1 MTSGFA
7 AFGRFCAVV
16 FASAALSWPGVVT
29 AQARPET
36 VVEYTMRPGDSLSKL
51 GETWF
56 RRPGDYM
63 RVQRLNGI
71 THDRQIPVGHVI
83 RIPVDVLRTEPAEGR
98 ITNFRGTVTLSWRGS
113 PMPAAV
119 GDPVGEGAVITTG
132 PNAFVR
138 IGLPDGSI
146 VSLPSNSQVRV
157 ERLRTVLLTGAMD
170 QSFRIEA
177 GRIETRAAPVRS
189 GGGLEVTTPV
199 SVAAVRGTEFRSAW
213 FPDIAATATSVVEGA
228 VAVRSGSDEQIAD
241 AGEGVAVTGGT
252 VRILPLLPA
261 AGLPDGDLKQIRD
274 TVAFDPNDVA
284 GAALYRARLATDAGM
299 IDVFAEQ
306 DSGPDGVV
314 RFEAIPDGD
323 YFVRVLPV
331 SPEGIEGTATTYAF
345 LRARLGV
352 GGLATSATG
361 RGRDRTF
368 LFRWEAEGAGPAE
381 YRFQVHVADE
391 GDDRPPLF
399 DLSALSEP
407 RISLTGLAPGV
418 YEWRVRI
425 TRHVGGRRID
435 VWSEPQQLRI
445 GR

>member
-1 MTSGFA
+1 MA
-7 AFGRFCAVV
+7 L
-16 FASAALSWPGVVT
+16 ASAALSWPGMVT

-36 VVEYTMRPGDSLSKL
+36 VVDYTMRPGDTLSKL

-56 RRPGDYM
+56 RRPGDYL
-63 RVQRLNGI
+63 RVQRFNRVVR
-71 THDRQIPVGHVI
+71 DRRIPVGRVI

-98 ITNFRGTVTLSWRGS
+98 VANFRGMVTVGWRG
-113 PMPAAV
+113 PPATPAV
-119 GDPVGEGAVITTG
+119 GDPVGEGAVIVTG

-138 IGLPDGSI
+138 IGLPDGGF
-146 VSLPSNSQVRV
+146 VSLPSNSRVRV
-157 ERLRTVLLTGAMD
+157 ERLRTVLLTGATD

-177 GRIETRAAPVRS
+177 GRTETRAAPVRP
-189 GGGLEVTTPV
+189 GGGFEVITPV

-213 FPDIAATATSVVEGA
+213 FPDTASAATSVVEGA
-228 VAVRSGSDEQIAD
+228 VAVGSGVGEAIAE
-241 AGEGVAVTGGT
+241 AGEGIAVARGT
-252 VRILPLLPA
+252 VRVLPLLPPA
-261 AGLPDGDLKQIRD
+261 ELADGDLTQIRE
-274 TVAFDPNDVA
+274 TVAFDPADVA
-284 GAALYRARLATDAGM
+284 GAAHSRARLAADAGM

-314 RFEAIPDGD
+314 RFEAVPDGD

-331 SPEGIEGTATTYAF
+331 SPEGLEGTAATYAF
-345 LRARLGV
+345 LRARVGV
-352 GGLATSATG
+352 GGLATSSTG
-361 RGRDRTF
+361 RGRDRAF

-381 YRFQVHVADE
+381 YRFQFRAGDE
-391 GDDRPPLF
+391 GEERPPLF
-399 DLSALSEP
+399 DLAGLSEP

-425 TRHVGGRRID
+425 TRHIAGRRVD